1 MSDSVVDEQF
11 GGEMTRMYV
20 SVAEDADATTAE
32 FAEMDQSPQGKTAGE
47 RQAAAEL
54 EDILS
59 RDLASQGVTV
69 QTVAEEIAILQSLVL
84 AILSLFE
91 GYLAMGLLVGVAGI
105 GVVTV
110 RNVSER
116 RRTIGMLRAIGL
128 RQRQVLNIF
137 FIEVSWIAML
147 GMLNGLLLGYGF
159 HRALYQAIWKS
170 EGAAFTFPWS
180 STLLL
185 FLLGW
190 LIVFLTT
197 YLPVKQASKIP
208 PSAALRES

>member
-1 MSDSVVDEQF
+1 
-11 GGEMTRMYV
+11 
-20 SVAEDADATTAE
+20 
-32 FAEMDQSPQGKTAGE
+32 
-47 RQAAAEL
+47 
-54 EDILS
+54 
-59 RDLASQGVTV
+59 
-69 QTVAEEIAILQSLVL
+69 
-84 AILSLFE
+84 
-91 GYLAMGLLVGVAGI
+91 MGLLVGVAGI

-128 RQRQVLNIF
+128 RQRQVLAIF

-159 HRALYQAIWKS
+159 HRALYQAIWES
-170 EGAAFTFPWS
+170 EGAAFTFPWT

-208 PSAALRES
+208 PSAALRDS